1 MRRGAL
7 RLKTKI
13 QLDAH
18 FFVYDEFFTIGGPFV
33 LKSLTETGVQF
44 QSPDASISIYASPVS
59 QIRFE
64 ANGLSLWTSHE
75 SLKSVHHFFQ
85 PQKERRALAELAAF
99 SLPRDIVWVVSTFL
113 KNK

>member
-1 MRRGAL
+1 MSHGAF

-18 FFVYDEFFTIGGPFV
+18 FFVYDEFFTLAGPFV
-33 LKSLTETGVQF
+33 LKSWTETGVHF
-44 QSPDASISIYASPVS
+44 QSPTESILIHASDVS

-64 ANGLSLWTSHE
+64 ENGVSLWTSYE
-75 SLKSVHHFFQ
+75 SLQRVQRFFQ

-99 SLPRDIVWVVSTFL
+99 CLPRDIVWVVSTFL